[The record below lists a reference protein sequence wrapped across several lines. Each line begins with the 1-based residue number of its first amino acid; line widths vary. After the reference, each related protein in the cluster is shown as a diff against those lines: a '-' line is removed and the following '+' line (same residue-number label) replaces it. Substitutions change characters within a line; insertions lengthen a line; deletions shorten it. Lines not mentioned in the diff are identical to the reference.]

1 MGKDSDS
8 AITPVAEVVCV
19 PAHLA
24 PPGSPQA
31 RQLHHLHA
39 HQLSPGQSC
48 HRQKKSRAY
57 ARRVTPVVSNSLRSC
72 RLWPARLLC
81 QGGSPGKNTGVY
93 WPILVVIS
101 FQSTIFPAALAIN
114 APEYAETQAAAP
126 PSHLALTGAN
136 PNLPGQKQTPVDD
149 LHAEV
154 EIKPQLK
161 PRGSAAKEE
170 DPKPSHQLYK
180 LQIKVTSSTR

>member
-1 MGKDSDS
+1 M
-8 AITPVAEVVCV
+8 
-19 PAHLA
+19 
-24 PPGSPQA
+24 
-31 RQLHHLHA
+31 
-39 HQLSPGQSC
+39 
-48 HRQKKSRAY
+48 
-57 ARRVTPVVSNSLRSC
+57 
-72 RLWPARLLC
+72 
-81 QGGSPGKNTGVY
+81 Y

-161 PRGSAAKEE
+161 PRCSVAKEE
-170 DPKPSHQLYK
+170 DPKPYK
-180 LQIKVTSSTR
+180 LQIKSTQSTRQTLCLCNI